1 MAKML
6 HTAFTVSGSVSLPN
20 QRNHTSINRF
30 NHISLPFRSE
40 SLIGFHSNGPSSPSI
55 CSPYS
60 SSMPSLWIL
69 NRSPVAERRS
79 RYSYRVKA
87 TVVPESSGENDA
99 PVVKESR
106 MQETLLLGLL
116 FVLWNVFNIYFN
128 IYNKQVLEVFPY
140 PVTMTAVQFAI
151 GTFIISLTWAFNLH
165 KWPNISRA
173 QLVAVL
179 PLAVMHTLASLT
191 TNMSLGRVSV
201 SFTHTIK
208 AMEPFFTVVLSTMF
222 LGEMPTPW
230 VMSSLV
236 PIVGG
241 VILAS
246 FSEVSFNW
254 PGFWSAMASN
264 LANQSRNV
272 FSKKFMVKKEES
284 LDNITLFSIM
294 TIMSFFMFTPVAI
307 LMEGLKFT
315 PAYLQSAGL
324 NINEVYFRA
333 LLASIGF
340 HGYQQVAY
348 MILQRVSPVTHS
360 VGNCVKRV
368 VIIVISIFFFHTP
381 VSLINS
387 IGTGMAIAGVF
398 LYSQVNRI
406 NRTTA

>member
-55 CSPYS
+55 CSPCS
-60 SSMPSLWIL
+60 SSMPSVWIL
-69 NRSPVAERRS
+69 NRSPVVERRS
-79 RYSYRVKA
+79 RDSYRVKA

-99 PVVKESR
+99 PVVEKSR

-222 LGEMPTPW
+222 LGE
-230 VMSSLV
+230 
-236 PIVGG
+236 
-241 VILAS
+241 
-246 FSEVSFNW
+246 
-254 PGFWSAMASN
+254 
-264 LANQSRNV
+264 
-272 FSKKFMVKKEES
+272 
-284 LDNITLFSIM
+284 
-294 TIMSFFMFTPVAI
+294 
-307 LMEGLKFT
+307 
-315 PAYLQSAGL
+315 GL

-387 IGTGMAIAGVF
+387 IGTGMVIAGVF

-406 NRTTA
+406 KRATA